1 MERLKCE
8 RGIHTVEDY
17 FKDIKFLGKGYEK
30 QDLNNVMKRLE
41 HWAHR
46 LYPNYNFD
54 DFLATTE
61 KLGKKKQI
69 QTFMNRYRQGLLE
82 MVVERNTEENNENDG
97 DENEDGEHAAE
108 PMDELDEIIDQQIQN
123 YSVMPPKTPGH
134 HDKTFDSIRS
144 SVVTTPKF
152 MGRAPAEASTPLS
165 DSMDLGIRPID
176 ESPARLSTEQMA
188 KIAENRRLAQER
200 LKAKREAILRQ
211 QQQQAEQQ
219 QLSQIEEESVSEI

>member
-1 MERLKCE
+1 MERLKSE

-82 MVVERNTEENNENDG
+82 MVVQRADENNDEDDGVENDDVERG
-97 DENEDGEHAAE
+97 IE
-108 PMDELDEIIDQQIQN
+108 PIDELDEIIDQQIQN

-134 HDKTFDSIRS
+134 DKTFDSIRS

-152 MGRAPAEASTPLS
+152 MGRVPAEVSTPLS
-165 DSMDLGIRPID
+165 NAVDGIRPIAP
-176 ESPARLSTEQMA
+176 SPARLSSEQLA

-200 LKAKREAILRQ
+200 LKAKREALLQ
-211 QQQQAEQQ
+211 QQTEPP
-219 QLSQIEEESVSEI
+219 QLSFIEEESISEI

>member
-1 MERLKCE
+1 MKSD
-8 RGIHTVEDY
+8 RGVHTIEDY
-17 FKDIKFLGKGYEK
+17 FTDIKLLGKGYEK
-30 QDLNNVMKRLE
+30 QDLNNVVKRLE

-69 QTFMNRYRQGLLE
+69 QTFMYRYRQGLLE
-82 MVVERNTEENNENDG
+82 MVPKTNTESNENEG
-97 DENEDGEHAAE
+97 GEDDDIERGIE
-108 PMDELDEIIDQQIQN
+108 PIDELDEIIDQQIQN
-123 YSVMPPKTPGH
+123 YSVLPPKTPR

-152 MGRAPAEASTPLS
+152 MSRPPAEASTPVE
-165 DSMDLGIRPID
+165 DSFDLGIRPMAA
-176 ESPARLSTEQMA
+176 SPTRLNADQMA

-200 LKAKREAILRQ
+200 LKAKREALSNQQQSQ
-211 QQQQAEQQ
+211 QQQPLQTE
-219 QLSQIEEESVSEI
+219 LSQIDEESMSDI